1 MQPILLSPI
10 STDTLDEK
18 TWLEWRE
25 HGPDGNIKWT
35 IGGSDVASILNISPW
50 NTSLELYERKKG
62 IKPAIEVE
70 YNKKNKE
77 IGHLNEAHIARLF
90 EADLKEKY
98 PDKDIKLYF
107 DKHMYQCGDR
117 NEDGSLKY
125 PWMVVNYD
133 AFIVID
139 GVMYLV
145 EIKTTSPRGRDNI
158 EKWKEGKCPEY
169 YECQCRYYMKA
180 LDVNGIFIVCAWDF
194 QPLGEGRNY
203 VFIERDKEAENYII
217 NACENFIEH
226 LENDITPDLWDVN
239 SILLRNYY
247 ERLYGPCEIEEEFEI
262 PLEYKEVIES
272 YMDFEERIAKKKK
285 EIEAY
290 QKEQDG
296 CLVRLLPLFENRQK
310 GKIMID
316 EKTDIY
322 VTSKSTYKREV
333 PFKEEYFKQT
343 YPDIYDHYSK
353 NVVDMAKLK
362 KEQPKIYADVAL
374 PKVPTENRS
383 WKMKVYERKVKC

>member
-117 NEDGSLKY
+117 N
-125 PWMVVNYD
+125 
-133 AFIVID
+133 
-139 GVMYLV
+139 
-145 EIKTTSPRGRDNI
+145 
-158 EKWKEGKCPEY
+158 
-169 YECQCRYYMKA
+169 
-180 LDVNGIFIVCAWDF
+180 
-194 QPLGEGRNY
+194 
-203 VFIERDKEAENYII
+203 
-217 NACENFIEH
+217 
-226 LENDITPDLWDVN
+226 
-239 SILLRNYY
+239 
-247 ERLYGPCEIEEEFEI
+247 
-262 PLEYKEVIES
+262 
-272 YMDFEERIAKKKK
+272 
-285 EIEAY
+285 
-290 QKEQDG
+290 
-296 CLVRLLPLFENRQK
+296 
-310 GKIMID
+310 
-316 EKTDIY
+316 
-322 VTSKSTYKREV
+322 
-333 PFKEEYFKQT
+333 
-343 YPDIYDHYSK
+343 
-353 NVVDMAKLK
+353 
-362 KEQPKIYADVAL
+362 
-374 PKVPTENRS
+374 
-383 WKMKVYERKVKC
+383 

>member
-296 CLVRLLPLFENRQK
+296 CLVRLLPLFEN
-310 GKIMID
+310 
-316 EKTDIY
+316 
-322 VTSKSTYKREV
+322 S
-333 PFKEEYFKQT
+333 
-343 YPDIYDHYSK
+343 
-353 NVVDMAKLK
+353 
-362 KEQPKIYADVAL
+362 
-374 PKVPTENRS
+374 
-383 WKMKVYERKVKC
+383 